1 MSALS
6 REVRASRALIG
17 RNFNLVKRYAGW
29 EVVFVFYNAVNALT
43 IGLIGLAEPGPGQ
56 AYRVLYLAIGA
67 LLWNFLSVLFFEV
80 SNSVSWE
87 RWEGTIEYSFMAPVR
102 RVTYLLGVCG
112 YAVIYGGVRTLI
124 VLGALALFFH
134 VNLSHADLPAALLIL
149 LASSLPFLG
158 MGLLGAI
165 MPLLSAERGA
175 QATQIL
181 QGVILLVSG
190 VYYPISVLPGW
201 LRMFSV
207 VSPAT
212 YTLLGRAQ
220 RGAERRVHRA
230 PLAHGPWPRA
240 VRGGADPARS
250 LCIRACRAL
259 CTAHRQTQAKWLGS
273 DRGTKTGD
281 ADTGVACL

>member
-1 MSALS
+1 MSALI
-6 REVRASRALIG
+6 REARASRALIG
-17 RNFNLVKRYAGW
+17 RNFNLIKRYIGW
-29 EVVFVFYNAVNALT
+29 EIVFVFYNAINALT
-43 IGLIGLAEPGPGQ
+43 IGLIGLAVPGPGQ
-56 AYRVLYLAIGA
+56 GYRVLYLAIGA

-112 YAVIYGGVRTLI
+112 YAVIYAGARTVI
-124 VLGALALFFH
+124 VLGAIAFFFH
-134 VNLSHADLPAALLIL
+134 LSLAKADIPGAFVIL

-190 VYYPISVLPGW
+190 VYYPVSVLPGW
-201 LRMFSV
+201 LRIFSV
-207 VSPAT
+207 ISPAT
-212 YTLLGRAQ
+212 YTLS
-220 RGAERRVHRA
+220 
-230 PLAHGPWPRA
+230 A
-240 VRGGADPARS
+240 VRGAMLQGAPV
-250 LCIRACRAL
+250 LQLLPTAL
-259 CTAHRQTQAKWLGS
+259 GLAGSGLVLIPLGLFAFAIAE
-273 DRGTKTGD
+273 RHALRTGKLKRN
-281 ADTGVACL
+281 G

>member
-212 YTLLGRAQ
+212 YTLSAVRSAVLSGASIAHLWPTALGLALSGVVLIPLGLFAFAR
-220 RGAERRVHRA
+220 AERY
-230 PLAHGPWPRA
+230 
-240 VRGGADPARS
+240 
-250 LCIRACRAL
+250 AL
-259 CTAHRQTQAKWLGS
+259 R
-273 DRGTKTGD
+273 TGKLKRN
-281 ADTGVACL
+281 G